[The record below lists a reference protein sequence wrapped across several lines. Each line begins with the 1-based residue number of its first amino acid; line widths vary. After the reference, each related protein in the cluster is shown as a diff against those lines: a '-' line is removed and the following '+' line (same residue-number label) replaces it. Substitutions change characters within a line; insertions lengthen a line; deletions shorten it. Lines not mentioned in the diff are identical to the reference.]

1 MLRHHRKCTLSC
13 HPGKGAAFIRDLTIN
28 ALMLINQTV
37 MEIPAQGQDDNKISR
52 DEKILVFMPYSLFRH
67 PGKCVALI
75 RDLTIDALMPIN
87 QTTTEIQAEDQD
99 NPTREASYL
108 TLSPI
113 TFSR

>member
-1 MLRHHRKCTLSC
+1 
-13 HPGKGAAFIRDLTIN
+13 
-28 ALMLINQTV
+28 MLINQTV
-37 MEIPAQGQDDNKISR
+37 MEIPAQGQDDNKIGW

-99 NPTREASYL
+99 KPTREASYL